1 MDSIFE
7 EFYNQSSFIIIKDDN
22 NNPWFLMQSVKEAL
36 NYNTRIIDII
46 NNLKINKNNIKPFS
60 DFEISKKKSKHQL
73 RKNTPFINLA
83 GLFKIIMSSR
93 KKNISKFIDWIS
105 EDLLPKI
112 LIDGFYKLNKDTHTN
127 INEKINNIVG
137 EYEERLKS
145 IHVENNKL
153 IQKTLMLETENL
165 KLKKILT
172 KKEKSKPYLIY
183 ILQFDD
189 LTNRPLYKVGFTRN
203 LKKRIP
209 TYKTG
214 KADKPTVVFQKDVS
228 NGKLIEE
235 TILYSVRNYLYLE
248 NNELVDI
255 ELKYLLNIINKT
267 IDNIE
272 TSHIITNDN
281 KQIHTII

>member
-1 MDSIFE
+1 
-7 EFYNQSSFIIIKDDN
+7 
-22 NNPWFLMQSVKEAL
+22 
-36 NYNTRIIDII
+36 
-46 NNLKINKNNIKPFS
+46 
-60 DFEISKKKSKHQL
+60 
-73 RKNTPFINLA
+73 
-83 GLFKIIMSSR
+83 MSSR
-93 KKNISKFIDWIS
+93 KKNISKFIDWVTD
-105 EDLLPKI
+105 DLLPKI
-112 LIDGFYKLNKDTHTN
+112 LIDGFYKLNKDTHIN

-137 EYEERLKS
+137 EYEERLKT
-145 IHVENNKL
+145 IYIENNKL
-153 IQKTLMLETENL
+153 IQKTIILETENL

-172 KKEKSKPYLIY
+172 KKEKSKPFIIY

-189 LTNRPLYKVGFTRN
+189 LTNRPLYKIGFTRN

-214 KADKPTVVFQKDVS
+214 KGNKPTVVFQKDVS

-235 TILYSVRNYLYLE
+235 IILYSVRNYLYLE

-272 TSHIITNDN
+272 SSHIITDDN
-281 KQIHTII
+281 KQIHTL

>member
-137 EYEERLKS
+137 EYEERFKS